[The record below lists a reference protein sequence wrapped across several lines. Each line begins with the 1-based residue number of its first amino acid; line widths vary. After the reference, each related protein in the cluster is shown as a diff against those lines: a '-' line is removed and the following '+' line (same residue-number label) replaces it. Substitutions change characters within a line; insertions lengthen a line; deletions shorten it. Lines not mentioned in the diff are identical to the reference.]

1 MNDQAQISVRP
12 PPALMLLISLAQG
25 FALFLLWRAA
35 ENQVWPSQTPMAN
48 FPLWTIAVALPLL
61 LLLGLEDRN
70 ARKTALF
77 AALFAALLALLGVYI
92 GRQVTPFGEF
102 PPYSIIATFVLPLI
116 LGCFLALLFLRPAV
130 LGGAP
135 DYAEVFSDSWRNAL
149 VAALCWALTLG
160 VFGVM
165 MLWGEL
171 FRVIGIEFFID
182 LFTEDWFLFPVL
194 SVAVGLG
201 VFIFRGL
208 ANVIGGIA
216 SLLQGLMW
224 LLLPLVLMV
233 TVLFLGALPFTGLQP
248 LWDTGNGTALLM
260 ALNLFALFALNA
272 VYQRGDR
279 APYPPQVHRLLCA
292 GIALLPV
299 ISLLALY
306 GLYLR
311 VDQYGWTVARC
322 WALLISLLISLFSL
336 GYAGGILRFREDWT
350 GKLASVNLPMS
361 LLMLAFV
368 LLVNSPLLDFRKISL
383 ASQQGRVERGEIT
396 LEQFDF
402 FDAREN
408 MGRPAY
414 LWMQEI
420 IEENRDSNPELAQ
433 LALAPVGPTFAAT
446 TSDAPESETSE
457 ITISHSVV
465 DFERLDIRGWAAYRP
480 EPFPVPDDLAEAM
493 QTSAV
498 AAIVGVNPGAVGEL
512 VLFRADL
519 DGEGAAEYVLA
530 ASISVPADRVQQ
542 LFVSGFR
549 AQESGWRELD
559 FFPLSDFPAGGLQ
572 LMEPEIRVL
581 APQYNDLQIGDV
593 TLRVWEP

>member
-1 MNDQAQISVRP
+1 MNDQAQVSVRP
-12 PPALMLLISLAQG
+12 RLALMLLISLAQG
-25 FALFLLWRAA
+25 FALFLLWRAT

-70 ARKTALF
+70 ERKTAIF
-77 AALFAALLALLGVYI
+77 VALFTALLALLGVYI

-102 PPYSIIATFVLPLI
+102 PPDSIVATFILPLI

-130 LGGAP
+130 LGRAP

-149 VAALCWALTLG
+149 VAALSWALTLG
-160 VFGVM
+160 VFGIM

-194 SVAVGLG
+194 SVVVGLG
-201 VFIFRGL
+201 IFIFRGL
-208 ANVIGGIA
+208 ANVIAGIT

-224 LLLPLVLMV
+224 LLLPLVLTV

-279 APYPPQVHRLLCA
+279 EPYPLQVHRLLCV
-292 GIALLPV
+292 GIALLPL

-322 WALLISLLISLFSL
+322 WALLISLLITMFSL
-336 GYAGGILRFREDWT
+336 GYASNVIRNRERWF
-350 GKLASVNLPMS
+350 GKLASVNQPMAM
-361 LLMLAFV
+361 LMLALV
-368 LLVNSPLLDFRKISL
+368 LLVNSPLFDFRKISL
-383 ASQQGRVERGEIT
+383 ASQQNRVEQGEIT
-396 LEQFDF
+396 LDQFDF
-402 FDAREN
+402 FDARAN

-414 LWMQEI
+414 LWMQQI
-420 IEENRDSNPELAQ
+420 IEENRDSNPELAR
-433 LALAPVGPTFAAT
+433 LALEPVRQLFFEAPTLGR
-446 TSDAPESETSE
+446 
-457 ITISHSVV
+457 I
-465 DFERLDIRGWAAYRP
+465 DFRGWVTYRP
-480 EPFPVPDDLAEAM
+480 EPFAIPDTLVDAM
-493 QTSAV
+493 QNSAV
-498 AAIVGVNPGAVGEL
+498 ANMIQYDQADEMI
-512 VLFRADL
+512 LFQADL
-519 DGEGAAEYVLA
+519 DLDDNPEYILAAEFFGTLV
-530 ASISVPADRVQQ
+530 
-542 LFVSGFR
+542 VSGFHLENG
-549 AQESGWRELD
+549 AWQELTLT
-559 FFPLSDFPAGGLQ
+559 PNQPA
-572 LMEPEIRVL
+572 PETTQSLTDAEIQVIQ
-581 APQYNDLQIGDV
+581 PNFNDLQIGDI
-593 TLRVWEP
+593 TLSVGDQ

>member
-1 MNDQAQISVRP
+1 MNDQAQVSVRP
-12 PPALMLLISLAQG
+12 RLALMLLISLAQG
-25 FALFLLWRAA
+25 FALFLLWRAT

-70 ARKTALF
+70 GRKTAIF
-77 AALFAALLALLGVYI
+77 VALFTALLALLGVYI

-102 PPYSIIATFVLPLI
+102 PPDSIVATFILPLI

-130 LGGAP
+130 LGRAP

-149 VAALCWALTLG
+149 VAALSWALTLG
-160 VFGVM
+160 VFGIM

-201 VFIFRGL
+201 IFIFRGL
-208 ANVIGGIA
+208 ANVIAGIT

-279 APYPPQVHRLLCA
+279 EPYPLQVHRVLCV

-322 WALLISLLISLFSL
+322 WALLISLLITMFSL
-336 GYAGGILRFREDWT
+336 GYASNVIRNRERWF
-350 GKLASVNLPMS
+350 GKLASVNQPMAM
-361 LLMLAFV
+361 LMLALV

-383 ASQQGRVERGEIT
+383 ASQQNRVEQGEIT

-402 FDAREN
+402 FDARAN

-414 LWMQEI
+414 LWMQQI

-433 LALAPVGPTFAAT
+433 LALEPVRPDFIAIAR
-446 TSDAPESETSE
+446 DPSER
-457 ITISHSVV
+457 I
-465 DFERLDIRGWAAYRP
+465 DFRGWVTYRP
-480 EPFPVPDDLAEAM
+480 EPFAIPDELLDAM
-493 QTSAV
+493 QNSMIATALRSEPAR
-498 AAIVGVNPGAVGEL
+498 EL
-512 VLFRADL
+512 ILFQADL
-519 DGEGAAEYVLA
+519 DLDGSPEFILAAEIQRIIY
-530 ASISVPADRVQQ
+530 
-542 LFVSGFR
+542 VSGFR
-549 AQESGWRELD
+549 LEDSGWRELQISSNRVA
-559 FFPLSDFPAGGLQ
+559 PERERLLTEGPIQ
-572 LMEPEIRVL
+572 VVEPEF
-581 APQYNDLQIGDV
+581 QNLQIGN
-593 TLRVWEP
+593 TLLQVYQ

>member
-12 PPALMLLISLAQG
+12 RLALMLLISLAQG

-70 ARKTALF
+70 QRK
-77 AALFAALLALLGVYI
+77 AAMFVGLFAALLALLGIYI

-102 PPYSIIATFVLPLI
+102 PPDSIIATFILPLI

-130 LGGAP
+130 LGRAP

-149 VAALCWALTLG
+149 VAALSWALTLG

-201 VFIFRGL
+201 IFIFRGL
-208 ANVIGGIA
+208 ANVIGGIT

-224 LLLPLVLMV
+224 LLLPLVLTV

-260 ALNLFALFALNA
+260 ALNLFALFAVNA

-279 APYPPQVHRLLCA
+279 EPYPLQVHRLLCI

-322 WALLISLLISLFSL
+322 WALTISLLITMFSL
-336 GYAGGILRFREDWT
+336 GYASNVIRNRERWS
-350 GKLASVNLPMS
+350 GKLASVNQPMAM
-361 LLMLAFV
+361 LMLALI

-383 ASQQGRVERGEIT
+383 ASQQNRVEQGEIT

-420 IEENRDSNPELAQ
+420 IEENRESNPGLAQ
-433 LALAPVGPTFAAT
+433 LALEPARPTFVAT
-446 TSDAPESETSE
+446 TSDT
-457 ITISHSVV
+457 
-465 DFERLDIRGWAAYRP
+465 FERLDIRGWATYRP
-480 EPFPVPDDLAEAM
+480 EPFPVPDDLAQAM
-493 QTSAV
+493 QTSVV
-498 AAIVGVNPGAVGEL
+498 AAYIDPETLNEL

-519 DGEGAAEYVLA
+519 DGDGAAEYILA
-530 ASISVPADRVQQ
+530 ASLSVPVVNTRQ
-542 LFVSGFR
+542 LIVSGFR
-549 AQESGWRELD
+549 EEDDGWRELN
-559 FFPLSDFPAGGLQ
+559 FFPYPDFPAGGPQIMETEIQVVTPQFNNLQ
-572 LMEPEIRVL
+572 V
-581 APQYNDLQIGDV
+581 GDIV
-593 TLRVWEP
+593 LRVGDP

>member
-1 MNDQAQISVRP
+1 MNDQTQISVRP
-12 PPALMLLISLAQG
+12 RLALMLLISLAQG
-25 FALFLLWRAA
+25 FALFALWRAA

-70 ARKTALF
+70 QRKA
-77 AALFAALLALLGVYI
+77 AMYVALFAALLALLGIYI

-102 PPYSIIATFVLPLI
+102 PPDSIIATFILPLI

-130 LGGAP
+130 LGRVP

-149 VAALCWALTLG
+149 VAALSWALTLG
-160 VFGVM
+160 VFGIM

-201 VFIFRGL
+201 IFIFRGL
-208 ANVIGGIA
+208 ANVIGGIT

-224 LLLPLVLMV
+224 LLLPLVLTV

-260 ALNLFALFALNA
+260 ALNLFALFGLNA
-272 VYQRGDR
+272 VHQRGDR
-279 APYPPQVHRLLCA
+279 EPYPLQVHRLLCV

-322 WALLISLLISLFSL
+322 WALTISLLITLFSL
-336 GYAGGILRFREDWT
+336 GYAGGVVRFREHWT
-350 GKLASVNLPMS
+350 GKLSSVNLPMS
-361 LLMLAFV
+361 LLMLALV

-383 ASQQGRVERGEIT
+383 SSQQNRVEQGEIT

-414 LWMQEI
+414 LWMREI

-433 LALAPVGPTFAAT
+433 LALEPVRPTFIGVAT
-446 TSDAPESETSE
+446 DAPERL
-457 ITISHSVV
+457 
-465 DFERLDIRGWAAYRP
+465 DNRRLDIRGWAAYRP

-493 QTSAV
+493 QTSTV
-498 AAIVGVNPGAVGEL
+498 AAFIDTGTVNEL

-519 DGEGAAEYVLA
+519 DGAGAAEYILA
-530 ASISVPADRVQQ
+530 LSLSVPVDDIRQ
-542 LFVSGFR
+542 LIVSGFR
-549 AQESGWRELD
+549 EEDDGWRELD
-559 FFPLSDFPAGGLQ
+559 FFPYPGSPTGSPQ
-572 LMEPEIRVL
+572 LMEDEIRV
-581 APQYNDLQIGDV
+581 APPRFNDLQIGDIM
-593 TLRVWEP
+593 LRVRNP

>member
-1 MNDQAQISVRP
+1 MNDQAQVSVRP
-12 PPALMLLISLAQG
+12 RLALMLLISLAQG
-25 FALFLLWRAA
+25 FALFLLWRAT

-70 ARKTALF
+70 GRKTAIF
-77 AALFAALLALLGVYI
+77 VALFTALLALLGIYI

-102 PPYSIIATFVLPLI
+102 PPDSIVATFILPLI

-130 LGGAP
+130 LGRAP

-149 VAALCWALTLG
+149 VAALSWALTLG
-160 VFGVM
+160 VFGIM

-201 VFIFRGL
+201 IFIFRGL
-208 ANVIGGIA
+208 ANVIAGIT

-224 LLLPLVLMV
+224 LLLPLVLTV

-279 APYPPQVHRLLCA
+279 EPYPLQVHRVLCV
-292 GIALLPV
+292 GIALLPL

-322 WALLISLLISLFSL
+322 WALLISLLITMFSL
-336 GYAGGILRFREDWT
+336 GYASNVIRNRERWF
-350 GKLASVNLPMS
+350 GKLASVNQPMAM
-361 LLMLAFV
+361 LMLALV

-383 ASQQGRVERGEIT
+383 ASQQNRVEQGEIT

-402 FDAREN
+402 FDARAN

-414 LWMQEI
+414 LWMQQI

-433 LALAPVGPTFAAT
+433 MAREPVRPGPPG
-446 TSDAPESETSE
+446 SYSPEPLER
-457 ITISHSVV
+457 I
-465 DFERLDIRGWAAYRP
+465 DFRGWVTYRP
-480 EPFPVPDDLAEAM
+480 EPFAVPDALLDAM
-493 QTSAV
+493 QLSIV
-498 AAIVGVNPGAVGEL
+498 AGSLRAGQVEEMI
-512 VLFRADL
+512 LFQSDLDL
-519 DGEGAAEYVLA
+519 DGNPEYVLA
-530 ASISVPADRVQQ
+530 ADISGVLVAA
-542 LFVSGFR
+542 GFR
-549 AQESGWRELD
+549 LEEGAWR
-559 FFPLSDFPAGGLQ
+559 Q
-572 LMEPEIRVL
+572 LRLMTNQNVPEPGQLLIDGDIQVVT
-581 APQYNDLQIGDV
+581 PQFNNLQIGDV
-593 TLRVWEP
+593 TLRVGDP

>member
-12 PPALMLLISLAQG
+12 RLALMLLISLTQG
-25 FALFLLWRAA
+25 LALFLLWRAA

-70 ARKTALF
+70 QHK
-77 AALFAALLALLGVYI
+77 AAMFVGLFAALLALLGIYI

-102 PPYSIIATFVLPLI
+102 PPDSIIATFILPLI

-130 LGGAP
+130 LGRAP

-149 VAALCWALTLG
+149 VAALSWALTLG
-160 VFGVM
+160 VFGIM

-194 SVAVGLG
+194 SVVVGLG
-201 VFIFRGL
+201 IFIFRGL
-208 ANVIGGIA
+208 ANVIGGIT

-224 LLLPLVLMV
+224 LLLPLVLTV

-279 APYPPQVHRLLCA
+279 EPYPLQVHRLLCI
-292 GIALLPV
+292 GIALVPV

-322 WALLISLLISLFSL
+322 WALMISLLITMFSL
-336 GYAGGILRFREDWT
+336 GYASNVIRNRERWS
-350 GKLASVNLPMS
+350 GKLASVNQPMAM
-361 LLMLAFV
+361 LMLALI

-383 ASQQGRVERGEIT
+383 ASQQNRVEQGEIT

-414 LWMQEI
+414 LWMQQI
-420 IEENRDSNPELAQ
+420 IEENPELAQ
-433 LALAPVGPTFAAT
+433 LALEPVRPTFAET
-446 TSDAPESETSE
+446 TSDTL
-457 ITISHSVV
+457 
-465 DFERLDIRGWAAYRP
+465 ERLDIRGWATYRP

-493 QTSAV
+493 QTSVV
-498 AAIVGVNPGAVGEL
+498 AAHIDPETLNEL

-519 DGEGAAEYVLA
+519 NGDGAAEYILA
-530 ASISVPADRVQQ
+530 ASLSFPLVNTQELI
-542 LFVSGFR
+542 VSGFR
-549 AQESGWRELD
+549 EEDNGWRELH
-559 FFPLSDFPAGGLQ
+559 FFPFLASPASNLQ
-572 LMEPEIRVL
+572 LMETEIQVVT
-581 APQYNDLQIGDV
+581 PQFNDLQIGDI
-593 TLRVWEP
+593 TLRAEEP